1 MPREVSA
8 VCNSKIEAVRALAAC
23 ERDCVFV
30 TAVELQNFVLVAA
43 LEMLLCVIRDPQIMC
58 NDFRRERH
66 ASVLYLL
73 GKAHASAKP
82 AIVDDVSQ
90 ERFFHRPF
98 FVVMAFLDDVQVGID
113 ERAIAKNRVV
123 AAFREKLFHLVEL
136 PWQPDIVL
144 VGEVNQVARGLAHSI
159 FKIVRHTV
167 VLVVENLDSR
177 IVVAL
182 DDFQCIVFRSVV
194 RNDELVIFPKLRNN
208 AVQLFLDVFGAVV
221 GRHANASFHT

>member
-1 MPREVSA
+1 MPREVGA
-8 VCNSKIEAVRALAAC
+8 VCDSKVKAVRALAAR

-30 TAVELQNFVLVAA
+30 TAVKLQNFVLVAA
-43 LEMLLCVIRDPQIMC
+43 LEMLLGVIRDPQIMC
-58 NDFRRERH
+58 DDFWRERH
-66 ASVLYLL
+66 ASVFHLF

-98 FVVMAFLDDVQVGID
+98 FVVMTFLDHVQVGID

-123 AAFREKLFHLVEL
+123 AAFREELFHLVEL
-136 PWQPDIVL
+136 ARQPYIVL
-144 VGEVNQVARGLAHSI
+144 VGKVNQVTRGLAHGI
-159 FKIVRHTV
+159 FEIVCNAV

-182 DDFQCIVFRSVV
+182 DDFQRIVFRSVV
-194 RNDELVIFPKLRNN
+194 RDDELVIFSKLRNN
-208 AVQLFLDVFGAVV
+208 AIQLFLDVFGAVV
-221 GRHANASFHT
+221 GRHANASSHT

>member
-8 VCNSKIEAVRALAAC
+8 VCNSKIEAVRTLAAR

-30 TAVELQNFVLVAA
+30 TAVKLQNFVLVAA
-43 LEMLLCVIRDPQIMC
+43 LEMLLCVIRDPQIVR
-58 NDFRRERH
+58 NDFRRKRH
-66 ASVLYLL
+66 ASVFHLL
-73 GKAHASAKP
+73 GKTHASTEP

-98 FVVMAFLDDVQVGID
+98 FVVMAFLDHVQVGID
-113 ERAIAKNRVV
+113 ERAVAKNRVV
-123 AAFREKLFHLVEL
+123 AAFREELFHLIEL
-136 PWQPDIVL
+136 ARQPDIVL
-144 VGEVNQVARGLAHSI
+144 VGEVNQVARSLTHGI
-159 FKIVRHTV
+159 FEVMCNAVI
-167 VLVVENLDSR
+167 LVVENLDSR
-177 IVVAL
+177 VIVTL

-221 GRHANASFHT
+221 GRHANASSHT